1 MWFGKIKIIKNRL
14 MLLKEYFKIAI
25 KNLRTR
31 PMRSWL
37 TIFGIVIGVFLIISL
52 FSLSEGVKQTISK
65 QLQMMGGDVIMI
77 FPGEFS
83 DIVATMFGGSM
94 LSNEDIKAIGKAEGV
109 DLALPMRYKAE
120 LVRHKNEQKTTLIYG
135 LPFREGIDVLR
146 EQMGWSLTDGNWPII
161 NKREV
166 IVGSIIPDEIFPGMA
181 VGDEI
186 KIGGQRFTVVG
197 ILVSLGSKQDDQMIG
212 MDMDLF
218 QQLTGERDG
227 APMVFATMKPGYTAD
242 EVAENIEERL
252 EETRK
257 RIRGED
263 SLPFS
268 VITSEKIA
276 GIAGNI
282 IDIVQIA
289 VLLFASIGMVVGGIG
304 IMNTM
309 YTSVHERTKEIG
321 IMKAIGAKSS
331 TITMIFLV
339 EAGVVGLLG
348 GMGGTVLG
356 LGLAKVIEWYGQVH
370 PVLYIEASVSPFITF
385 FGLAFSFLVGCISGF
400 LPARKASK
408 LKPVDALR
416 YE

>member
-1 MWFGKIKIIKNRL
+1 M
-14 MLLKEYFKIAI
+14 
-25 KNLRTR
+25 
-31 PMRSWL
+31 
-37 TIFGIVIGVFLIISL
+37 
-52 FSLSEGVKQTISK
+52 
-65 QLQMMGGDVIMI
+65 
-77 FPGEFS
+77 
-83 DIVATMFGGSM
+83 
-94 LSNEDIKAIGKAEGV
+94 
-109 DLALPMRYKAE
+109 
-120 LVRHKNEQKTTLIYG
+120 
-135 LPFREGIDVLR
+135 REGMDALKD
-146 EQMGWSLTDGNWPII
+146 QMGWSLTEGEWPII

-166 IVGSIIPDEIFPGMA
+166 IVGSLIPEEIFPGIG

-186 KIGGQRFTVVG
+186 KIGGQRYTVVG
-197 ILVSLGSKQDDQMIG
+197 VLVSLGSKQDDQMIG
-212 MDMDLF
+212 MDLDLF
-218 QQLTGERDG
+218 GELTGDRKG
-227 APMVFATMKPGYTAD
+227 APMVFVTIKPGYTAD

-257 RIRGED
+257 RKRGED
-263 SLPFS
+263 LPPFS

-282 IDIVQIA
+282 LDVVQIA

-339 EAGVVGLLG
+339 ESGVVGLIG
-348 GMGGTVLG
+348 GIGGTILG
-356 LGLAKVIEWYGQVH
+356 LGLAKLVELYGDAH
-370 PVLYIEASVSPFITF
+370 PVLYIDASVSPFIAF

-400 LPARKASK
+400 LPSRRASK

>member
-1 MWFGKIKIIKNRL
+1 

-31 PMRSWL
+31 PIRSWL
-37 TIFGIVIGVFLIISL
+37 TIFGIVIGVFLIVSL
-52 FSLSEGVKQTISK
+52 LSLSEGVKQTINK
-65 QLQMMGGDVIMI
+65 QLQMMGGDVIMVL
-77 FPGEFS
+77 PGEFS
-83 DIVATMFGGSM
+83 DIITTMFGGSE
-94 LSNEDIKAIGKAEGV
+94 LSEEDIRAIKKAEGV

-120 LVRHKNEQKTTLIYG
+120 LVRYKNQQKTSLIYG
-135 LPFREGIDVLR
+135 LPMREGMDALKD
-146 EQMGWSLTDGNWPII
+146 QMGWTLTEGEWPII

-166 IVGSIIPDEIFPGMA
+166 ILGSLIPEEIFPGIG

-186 KIGGQRFTVVG
+186 KIGGQRYDVVG

-212 MDMDLF
+212 MDLELF
-218 QQLTGERDG
+218 GELTGDRRG
-227 APMVFATMKPGYTAD
+227 APMVFVTVRPGYTAD

-257 RIRGED
+257 RKRGED
-263 SLPFS
+263 LPPFS

-282 IDIVQIA
+282 LDVVQIA

-339 EAGVVGLLG
+339 ESGVVGLMG
-348 GMGGTVLG
+348 GIGGTVLG
-356 LGLAKVIEWYGQVH
+356 LGLAKLVELYGDAH
-370 PVLYIEASVSPFITF
+370 PVLYIDASVSPFIAF